1 MGSRWVGT
9 LSVALEPMGQSTVR
23 PGEGCGRAFKGRK
36 IEMLQND
43 AGKIAVTLSQ
53 GQTVSLVHPDG
64 TVCVVAPT
72 PKQVGKCHLVIIAP
86 KTVRI
91 ERDQET
97 ADEIVRLRAE
107 RDEARRKYNEAKAR
121 IAELLGEGVGPHY

>member
-1 MGSRWVGT
+1 
-9 LSVALEPMGQSTVR
+9 
-23 PGEGCGRAFKGRK
+23 
-36 IEMLQND
+36 MLQND